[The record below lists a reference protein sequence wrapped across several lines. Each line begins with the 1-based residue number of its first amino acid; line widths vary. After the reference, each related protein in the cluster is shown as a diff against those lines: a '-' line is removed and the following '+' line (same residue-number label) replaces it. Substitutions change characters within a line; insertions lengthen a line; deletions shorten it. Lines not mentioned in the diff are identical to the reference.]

1 MPRLTFIDSL
11 RGLSIVWVVLFHML
25 YIPVPNPEIPAWARP
40 WVARG
45 DMGVTLFFIISAF
58 SLCYTMGHYR
68 GHDRSLLSFYLRR
81 FIRIAP
87 LYYVLLLVHIYRGWR
102 YYTHGKNRLD
112 ISDWSA
118 NLLFVF
124 NLFADNQV
132 GIVWACWAIGVL
144 AIFYL
149 IFPLLYQFFDNIW
162 KCLVLVV
169 LTLLLA
175 HALEPILGR
184 QYFQWS
190 FLRHL
195 PMFAIG
201 MLVFYA
207 LNRIAEI
214 RGKRIIGAALMCL
227 SLLFFVLL
235 LRRDLISYYWQGLV
249 FSSLI
254 LGLAFS
260 PFTLIVNR
268 STLFLGKI
276 SYSMYL
282 WHPLLVFWLIPY
294 YRAVSGL
301 TIPLSVKY
309 AIVVTSTLALLLVIS
324 YLSNR
329 FIEEPGA
336 KAGKKFQHRL
346 LAGSNSGDG

>member
-1 MPRLTFIDSL
+1 MGRLTFIDSL

-25 YIPVPNPEIPAWARP
+25 YIPQPNPEIPAWAHP

-45 DMGVTLFFIISAF
+45 DMGVTLFFMISSF
-58 SLCYTMGHYR
+58 SLCYTMRSYQ

-81 FIRIAP
+81 FFRIAP
-87 LYYVLLLVHIYRGWR
+87 LYYILFLVHILRTWR

-118 NLLFVF
+118 NLLFLF
-124 NLFADNQV
+124 NLFPDNQV

-149 IFPLLYQFFDNIW
+149 IFPLLYQLFNNIW
-162 KCLVLVV
+162 KGLVLVV

-175 HALEPILGR
+175 HVLEPILGR

-195 PMFAIG
+195 PIFAVG
-201 MLVFYA
+201 MLVFYV
-207 LNRIAEI
+207 LDRISEV
-214 RGKRIIGAALMCL
+214 RGKRTVGTALMCL
-227 SLLFFVLL
+227 SLLLFILL
-235 LRRDLISYYWQGLV
+235 VRRDLTSYYWQGLV
-249 FSSLI
+249 FSSLM

-260 PFTLIVNR
+260 PFTAIVNR
-268 STLFLGKI
+268 ATLFLGKI

-282 WHPLLVFWLIPY
+282 WHPLLVFSFIPF
-294 YRAVSGL
+294 YRAVYDL
-301 TIPLSVKY
+301 PVPLSVRY
-309 AIVVTSTLALLLVIS
+309 TIIVTSTLTPLIVIS
-324 YLSNR
+324 YLSYR
-329 FIEEPGA
+329 LIEEPGTN
-336 KAGKKFQHRL
+336 AGKKVRQRL
-346 LAGSNSGDG
+346 SP